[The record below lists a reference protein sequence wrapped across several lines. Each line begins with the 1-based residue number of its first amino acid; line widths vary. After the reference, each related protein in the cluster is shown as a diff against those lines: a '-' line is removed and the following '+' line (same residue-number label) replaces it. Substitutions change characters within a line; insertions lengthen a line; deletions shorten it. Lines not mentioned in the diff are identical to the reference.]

1 MSWLC
6 FKKLYT
12 VLINN
17 IQKTKETS
25 SDTKITDILGKI
37 PIITGLVT
45 TAALAAVEK
54 KIQNVSD
61 LVKKT
66 KYDAK
71 VSEIYIKYFN
81 RSDYDNF
88 TTDILNTK
96 IKQKELVDESDISR
110 FKYKF
115 DLEKKIRTL
124 GAKADSTAVKTR
136 NV

>member
-124 GAKADSTAVKTR
+124 GAKAYSTAVKT
-136 NV
+136 

>member
-96 IKQKELVDESDISR
+96 IKKKELVDESDISR

-115 DLEKKIRTL
+115 DLEKNIRTL
-124 GAKADSTAVKTR
+124 GAKADSTAVKT
-136 NV
+136 

>member
-45 TAALAAVEK
+45 TASLAAVEK

-124 GAKADSTAVKTR
+124 GAKADSTAVKT
-136 NV
+136 

>member
-12 VLINN
+12 VLIHN

-124 GAKADSTAVKTR
+124 GAKADSTAVKT
-136 NV
+136 

>member
-115 DLEKKIRTL
+115 DLGKKIRTL
-124 GAKADSTAVKTR
+124 GAKADSTAVKT
-136 NV
+136 

>member
-124 GAKADSTAVKTR
+124 GAKADSTAVKT
-136 NV
+136 

>member
-96 IKQKELVDESDISR
+96 IKQKKLVDESDISR

-124 GAKADSTAVKTR
+124 GAKADSTAVKT
-136 NV
+136 

>member
-45 TAALAAVEK
+45 TASLAAVEK

-124 GAKADSTAVKTR
+124 GAKAYSTAVKT
-136 NV
+136 

>member
-54 KIQNVSD
+54 RIQNVSD

-124 GAKADSTAVKTR
+124 GAKADSTAVKT
-136 NV
+136 

>member
-25 SDTKITDILGKI
+25 SDTKITDSLGKI

-124 GAKADSTAVKTR
+124 GAKADSTAVKT
-136 NV
+136 

>member
-124 GAKADSTAVKTR
+124 GAKADSTAVKR
-136 NV
+136 

>member
-115 DLEKKIRTL
+115 GLEKKIRTL
-124 GAKADSTAVKTR
+124 GAKPDSAAVKT
-136 NV
+136 

>member
-45 TAALAAVEK
+45 NAALAAVEK

-124 GAKADSTAVKTR
+124 GAKADSTAVKT
-136 NV
+136 

>member
-25 SDTKITDILGKI
+25 YDTKITDILGKI

-124 GAKADSTAVKTR
+124 GAKAD
-136 NV
+136 

>member
-61 LVKKT
+61 QVKKT

-124 GAKADSTAVKTR
+124 GAKADSTAVKT
-136 NV
+136 

>member
-96 IKQKELVDESDISR
+96 IKKKELVDESDISR

-124 GAKADSTAVKTR
+124 GAKADSTAVKT
-136 NV
+136 